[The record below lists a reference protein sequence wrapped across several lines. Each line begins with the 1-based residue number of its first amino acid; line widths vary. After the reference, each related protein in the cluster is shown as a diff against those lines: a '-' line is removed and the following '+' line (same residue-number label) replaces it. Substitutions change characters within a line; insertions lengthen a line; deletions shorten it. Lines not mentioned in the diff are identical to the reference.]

1 MKLFTTL
8 EIASEI
14 GITPQSVLKR
24 AKRLNIEPAQRILN
38 KYCLFNTDQ
47 KMELVFFGSKVIRVE
62 KHPEITI
69 IKTHSEYW
77 IAQSL
82 ISQIPYPTKYALSLT
97 NPPHSNVVDNS
108 K

>member
-1 MKLFTTL
+1 MKLYTTL
-8 EIASEI
+8 EIANEI

-24 AKRLNIEPAQRILN
+24 AKRLNIEPIEKVLN
-38 KYCLFNTDQ
+38 KYFLFNFDQ
-47 KMELVFFGSKVIRVE
+47 KMELVFFGSKVVRVE

-82 ISQIPYPTKYALSLT
+82 ISQIPYPIEYAKTLT
-97 NPPHSNVVDNS
+97 NPPHSNVVDN
-108 K
+108 